1 MFQVASSVKPLLH
14 SNIPTKD
21 IPRNQRCLDACFFS
35 SLGYCVLISRHRK
48 ALFQNGLIS
57 LFSEQNLAFKR
68 PFCRCFGIAWKHSMD
83 TTRHVFCSRSIR
95 ISFERVCFRLHP
107 ESSLR
112 CLQTF
117 SNPRTYQKTKDFW
130 GPGLHRRNRPMA
142 LFCAFLKYFQWS
154 LANRVMWNKRESMR
168 DTRPLLTG
176 RDPASDSPSAGAG
189 DT

>member
-1 MFQVASSVKPLLH
+1 M
-14 SNIPTKD
+14 
-21 IPRNQRCLDACFFS
+21 
-35 SLGYCVLISRHRK
+35 
-48 ALFQNGLIS
+48 
-57 LFSEQNLAFKR
+57 
-68 PFCRCFGIAWKHSMD
+68 
-83 TTRHVFCSRSIR
+83 FCSRSIG

-107 ESSLR
+107 VSSLR

-154 LANRVMWNKRESMR
+154 LANRVMCNKRESMR

-189 DT
+189 DTCSAAPCEQLLRDLQAQLFQRVCDGTLVHKISLTANSCPQFHKHQRR